1 MESELGDFEATDREA
16 IAAALR
22 EDERAA
28 AAPWI
33 HSLAP
38 PSWYPVAGGLWFGVW
53 AWVLTS
59 DQRWTSLLLVPLL
72 LLVGIYVRW
81 YRKRRGTSPRWS
93 GAPREIDRVLWLFI
107 AIAAAL
113 VVGGVALD
121 HAVGR
126 WPMIAWVTVGV
137 SSGLYLYEW
146 RYARAAR
153 RARERLG

>member
-1 MESELGDFEATDREA
+1 METDMGASEAPDQET
-16 IAAALR
+16 ITAALR

-33 HSLAP
+33 HGFAP
-38 PSWYPVAGGLWFGVW
+38 PSWYPAAGGLWFGAW

-59 DQRWTSLLLVPLL
+59 EQQWTSLLLLPLL

-81 YRKRRGTSPRWS
+81 YRHRRGTWPRWS
-93 GAPREIDRVLWLFI
+93 GAPREINRVLWLFI
-107 AIAAAL
+107 AIAAVL
-113 VVGGVALD
+113 IVGGIVLEQTA
-121 HAVGR
+121 GR

-137 SSGLYLYEW
+137 GVGLFFYER
-146 RYARAAR
+146 RYASAAR